1 MALIVLSLL
10 VGFLCVFSVLLLL
23 ISNTALTL
31 KTNPYFILLLIV
43 VGFQR
48 FANALY
54 SLHITSENFS
64 ILNKVPVIVFYF
76 VPVYYLFFSRQTDKT
91 YSLKN
96 ELFHFLIPSILLFIN
111 LWLVNFKLFGLIYLI
126 FSTAYFAIFTL
137 KLKNFLLK
145 KKSSI
150 FDEAEGRKIKSWL
163 ILMYIT
169 ASITLFYTFSLVL
182 VDLDYEI
189 SLNQFYIYTSLLWF
203 FTLLYMYANPVIIFG
218 ERYFVK
224 NIQEN
229 SYKEFEIWK
238 TTPIKSIQ
246 AKDQKL
252 HSSISSKIGTTIL
265 NIKNLQKNVSIISTN
280 TLTTK
285 VIAQE
290 LQIPKSHVDLI
301 FKYYCLYS
309 VKEHSNLIKIEYA
322 LELIRNGYLSK
333 YTIES
338 LGEKCMFNSR
348 FTFYQNFKK
357 YVGVSVNEFYAND
370 GVNKSITA

>member
-23 ISNTALTL
+23 ISNTALTF
-31 KTNPYFILLLIV
+31 KANPYFIIILII
-43 VGFQR
+43 VGVQR
-48 FANALY
+48 FANALH
-54 SLHITSENFS
+54 SLNITPENFS
-64 ILNKVPVIVFYF
+64 ILNKVPIIVFYF
-76 VPVYYLFFSRQTDKT
+76 VPIYFLFFNRQIDKS
-91 YSLKN
+91 YSIKN
-96 ELFHFLIPSILLFIN
+96 ELLHFIFPSLLLLINIWYL
-111 LWLVNFKLFGLIYLI
+111 NFKLFGLVYLI
-126 FSTAYFAIFTL
+126 YSTAYFAIFTL

-150 FDEAEGRKIKSWL
+150 FDEVEGSKIKSWL
-163 ILMYIT
+163 LLMYVT
-169 ASITLFYTFSLVL
+169 SSFTLFFTFSLVL
-182 VDLDYEI
+182 IDLNYEM
-189 SLNQFYIYTSLLWF
+189 LLKQLYIYTSLLWF

-218 ERYFVK
+218 EKYFVK

-238 TTPIKSIQ
+238 TNPIKSIQ

-252 HSSISSKIGTTIL
+252 YSSISSKIGTTIL
-265 NIKNLQKNVSIISTN
+265 NIKSLQKNISIISTN

-309 VKEHSNLIKIEYA
+309 VKEYSNLIKIEYA
-322 LELIRNGYLSK
+322 LELIKNGYLSK

-370 GVNKSITA
+370 GKNKTIIT